1 MMKGTKVGKILKPK
15 VDLGPD
21 HIEID
26 LRKVFLEN
34 ITLLWAK

>member
-1 MMKGTKVGKILKPK
+1 MKGTKVGKILKPK

-21 HIEID
+21 QIEID

-34 ITLLWAK
+34 ITLL